1 MFYINVD
8 ENLRISLFDYKLLSK
23 YFNKY
28 GINCDLNNKAVT
40 TNSIYLKFQNSSL
53 GSIRISDHT
62 GKSKYAYKLNIG
74 SDVYEKK
81 N

>member
-1 MFYINVD
+1 MNIN
-8 ENLRISLFDYKLLSK
+8 NFISL
-23 YFNKY
+23 NK
-28 GINCDLNNKAVT
+28 LNNEAVT
-40 TNSIYLKFQNSSL
+40 TNSIYLKFEDTKL

-62 GKSKYAYKLNIG
+62 GKSKYAYKLNID